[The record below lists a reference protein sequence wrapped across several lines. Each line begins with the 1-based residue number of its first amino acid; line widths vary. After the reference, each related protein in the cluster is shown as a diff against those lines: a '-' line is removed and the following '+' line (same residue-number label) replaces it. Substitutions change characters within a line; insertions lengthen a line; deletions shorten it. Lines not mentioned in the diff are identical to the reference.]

1 MPNKFLEYF
10 EIGKKG
16 KSDDD
21 GLYRIAGYL
30 STFKNADRYGDVVDK
45 DAFTA
50 TLKDIKKNRGGIIP
64 ILSDHRMTAKT
75 QVGAWDKFKV
85 DDTGL
90 YVEGYIIESSETEHL
105 IKLIDAG
112 AIRTLSMGGR
122 FQYEFD
128 KKGTPIIKEVDLYEG
143 SIVVV
148 PANPK
153 AQFEKKSFL
162 FDDEELAQKKGE
174 NGLPQNQEENDEPET
189 KEMKMKKAFEF
200 LKKKGL

>member
-10 EIGKKG
+10 EIQTKGKKED
-16 KSDDD
+16 SDQ
-21 GLYRIAGYL
+21 YRVAGYL

-50 TLKDIKKNRGGIIP
+50 TIKDIKKNRGGIIP
-64 ILSDHRMTAKT
+64 MLMDHWANTRS
-75 QVGAWDKFKV
+75 QVGAWDKFKT
-85 DDTGL
+85 DEKGL
-90 YVEGYIIESSETEHL
+90 YVEGYIIDSKETEHT
-105 IKLIDAG
+105 IKLIDSG

-122 FQYEFD
+122 FKYEFD

-153 AQFEKKSFL
+153 AQFEKKTFL
-162 FDDEELAQKKGE
+162 FDDAELATKKGE
-174 NGLPQNQEENDEPET
+174 IEQPQNQEEIFNARIKNVLDT
-189 KEMKMKKAFEF
+189 